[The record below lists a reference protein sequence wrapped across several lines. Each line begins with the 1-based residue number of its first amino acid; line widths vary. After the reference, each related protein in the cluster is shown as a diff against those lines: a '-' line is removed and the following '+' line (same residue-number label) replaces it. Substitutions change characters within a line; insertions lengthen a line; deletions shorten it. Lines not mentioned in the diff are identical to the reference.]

1 MITIIYALEG
11 SHKKVLQS
19 NSVFVKILLVFMYE
33 FLKIEIVNI
42 KIMQKQLSLN
52 DESQGIFTIFMY
64 FHHSFSRNK
73 IKRLL
78 IHVLSI
84 KIQSLN

>member
-1 MITIIYALEG
+1 MKYEIVTIIYALE

-42 KIMQKQLSLN
+42 KILK
-52 DESQGIFTIFMY
+52 TII
-64 FHHSFSRNK
+64 S
-73 IKRLL
+73 
-78 IHVLSI
+78 
-84 KIQSLN
+84 